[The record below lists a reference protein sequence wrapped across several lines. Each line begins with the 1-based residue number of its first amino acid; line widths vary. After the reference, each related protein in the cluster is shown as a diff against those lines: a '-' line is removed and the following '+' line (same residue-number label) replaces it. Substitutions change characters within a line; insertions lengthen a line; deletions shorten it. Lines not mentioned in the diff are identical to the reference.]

1 MSQISLH
8 AWRRARRRILGVIA
22 LVALG
27 ACSESK
33 PEPEHAI
40 PATAASQQPS
50 PSSADNKV
58 DQDQGDAPADVEL
71 QTVAMTA
78 ESAPIRL
85 AGEVVEN
92 ANATILI
99 TPRVPA
105 LVLQRHA
112 QLGDEVVAGA
122 ALVSLSSPDVADAQ
136 ATLQLAEQEWQ
147 RMRSLGRD
155 LVSGRRYG
163 EAQIA
168 VEQARAKARAYG
180 LPGSAPGRASGE
192 FTLTAPHA
200 GRLTEDAFIV
210 GQRIEPGQTLF
221 RLVDE
226 SKVWVD
232 ARIDPEMAR
241 QIPVGTSAKI
251 AIGNDELAGKVIL
264 SGHRTA
270 EDTRTSLVRI
280 EVVNEHDRLH
290 AGDLVEAL
298 IAEAAQSPQLLVP
311 TVALTLL
318 KGQTVAFRL
327 DADGSLQAVP
337 VEIGESI
344 GSRTAVLGGLA
355 AGDRIAVSGLYEL
368 KSRLLRSQLGDDD

>member
-1 MSQISLH
+1 MSRLYLH
-8 AWRRARRRILGVIA
+8 AWPRARRGSLGVIA

-27 ACSESK
+27 ACSDST
-33 PEPEHAI
+33 PEPEHAA
-40 PATAASQQPS
+40 PATAASQQAS
-50 PSSADNKV
+50 PSSADSEA
-58 DQDQGDAPADVEL
+58 DQDQGEAPAGVEL
-71 QTVAMTA
+71 QTVALTSV
-78 ESAPIRL
+78 SAPIRL
-85 AGEVVEN
+85 PGEVIEN
-92 ANATILI
+92 ANATTLI

-147 RMRSLGRD
+147 RMRSLGRE

-210 GQRIEPGQTLF
+210 GQQIEPGQILF

-226 SKVWVD
+226 SKVWID
-232 ARIDPEMAR
+232 ARIDAEQAR
-241 QIPVGTSAKI
+241 QIPVGTLAKI
-251 AIGNDELAGKVIL
+251 VVGSDQLPGRVML
-264 SGHRTA
+264 SGHRNKA
-270 EDTRTSLVRI
+270 DTRTTLVRI
-280 EVVNEHDRLH
+280 EVINEHHRLH
-290 AGDLVEAL
+290 PGDLVEAL
-298 IAEAAQSPQLLVP
+298 IAEAVQTEQLLVP
-311 TVALTLL
+311 TSALTLL
-318 KGQTVAFRL
+318 MGQTVAFRAE
-327 DADGSLQAVP
+327 ADGSLESVP
-337 VEIGESI
+337 VETGEI
-344 GSRTAVLGGLA
+344 VGSNTVVLGGLA
-355 AGDRIAVSGLYEL
+355 AGDRIAITGLYEL
-368 KSRLLRSQLGDDD
+368 KSRLLRSKLGDDD